1 MIHLITTY
9 RACAPCQVLGTQV
22 TFGGTV
28 QQEGQTDTGG
38 LTPAPHIHIPQG
50 DYPFHFSGERGPWHP
65 LGTASGAE
73 PRHPPLKGLRRSPT
87 HLPIRDH
94 RTLVTDHSPNLAA
107 FGAGVEVA
115 FSLLLRQ
122 LDAESLLGWGA
133 VCGERGLACFLEAPG
148 FWKGGWREARGLG
161 LVD

>member
-9 RACAPCQVLGTQV
+9 RVCALCQVLGTQV
-22 TFGGTV
+22 TSGGTV
-28 QQEGQTDTGG
+28 QQESQTDTGG
-38 LTPAPHIHIPQG
+38 LIPAPHIHIPQG
-50 DYPFHFSGERGPWHP
+50 DHPFHFAGERGPWHP

-94 RTLVTDHSPNLAA
+94 GTLVTDYSPNLAA

-122 LDAESLLGWGA
+122 LLHGPLHTHLPRDG
-133 VCGERGLACFLEAPG
+133 PP
-148 FWKGGWREARGLG
+148 
-161 LVD
+161 